1 MGAQLNRIIC
11 NVNHFQP
18 RGSPSMD
25 ENQPGGYRVT
35 ADGIIATDTDQTA
48 DLRFSINWEDSYA
61 TKAGQEASKVR
72 YEK

>member
-1 MGAQLNRIIC
+1 
-11 NVNHFQP
+11 
-18 RGSPSMD
+18 MD